1 MTLQNKKGKTKDD
14 AIPLPDP
21 FPLPKHYQR
30 NVEEALKSGKM
41 LTKERRM
48 FLSDV
53 ASEMLRYKCYPSR
66 DDYVSVSCAVIQ
78 AHPFLKSTSGRPYV
92 SCCTCM
98 LQFYFIY
105 SSQDAIVQGLVNRF
119 KEFRRD
125 KSKPRAKPSGIACS
139 HSKEK
144 KSPGIT
150 KQLDPPLLQ
159 VSILSLRVDCKHF
172 IPYMVPLH
180 PIVGAFCTFVS
191 LGTFRPY
198 T

>member
-1 MTLQNKKGKTKDD
+1 MTLQNKKKIQKTEDD

-53 ASEMLRYKCYPSR
+53 ASAMLRYKRYPSR

-78 AHPFLKSTSGRPYV
+78 AYLFLKSTSGRPYV

-98 LQFYFIY
+98 LEFYFIY

-119 KEFRRD
+119 RHD
-125 KSKPRAKPSGIACS
+125 TKPSGIACS